1 MFIRRTKTRTVG
13 AQDHYFTFRLVKSV
27 RIGDKVRQRT
37 LLNLGAHF
45 DLLPAQW
52 PLLCQRLDDLL
63 GGQATLMDYPEEV
76 ENHAQRIVA
85 QLISR
90 QAETSLDA
98 DDTPSTS
105 DWHSVDVDSLQL
117 VRPRTVGVEHV
128 ALWAMAQVGL
138 PALLAQLGL
147 NSRQQAAAM
156 GSIIG
161 RLAAPGSERAT
172 HRWLRDTSALGD
184 LLAVDFEN
192 YSIMQ
197 LYRASDALMAHREA
211 IEEHLF
217 GAAMTLF
224 ELQPTVTLYDLTN
237 TYFEG
242 DAGSQEKAK
251 RGHSKEKRSDCPLL
265 TLGLMLDASGF
276 VRRSQVFAG
285 NVSEPHTL
293 AEMLSALQA
302 PKGALVVMDRGIAT
316 QDNITW
322 LAAQGY
328 RYLVVS
334 RERKRTFDLASAMT
348 VTTATQQPVHLH
360 KVLSEDGQETRL
372 YCYSE
377 AREKKEQAIAERL
390 AKRFEN
396 ALTTLSEGLSRPR
409 TQKRIDKI
417 WQRIGRLKEK
427 SRGVAQHYDID
438 VISSEDGTQA
448 RAITWR
454 RQPVNGSMLT
464 HPGVYCLRSNQT
476 DWDEETLWRTYITLT
491 DLEAV
496 FRSLK
501 SELGLRPIY
510 HHKALRTEGHLFITK
525 LATAGAV
532 FYVLAYQLVQVIR
545 RRLRQHG
552 QSESWTLLRRI
563 LNGQQR
569 ITATFRRADDCAL
582 HVRKATVAETAQREI
597 YQALGISE
605 SPGGIQKAV
614 IELRKKTPETG

>member
-13 AQDHYFTFRLVKSV
+13 TQDHYFTFRLVKSV

-45 DLLPAQW
+45 DLPPAQW
-52 PLLCQRLDDLL
+52 PLLYQRLDDLL
-63 GGQATLMDYPEEV
+63 GGQSTLMDYPEEV

-90 QAETSLDA
+90 QAETSPDA

-128 ALWAMAQVGL
+128 GLWAMEQVGL

-147 NSRQQAAAM
+147 NSRQQAAAV

-184 LLAVDFEN
+184 LLEVDFEN
-192 YSIMQ
+192 YSLMQ
-197 LYRASDALMAHREA
+197 LYRASDALMAHKKA
-211 IEEHLF
+211 IEAHLF

-242 DAGSQEKAK
+242 DAGSQEKAQ

-285 NVSEPHTL
+285 NVSESHTL

-322 LAAQGY
+322 LAEQGY

-334 RERKRTFDLASAMT
+334 RERKRTFDVASAMT
-348 VTTATQQPVHLH
+348 VTTATQQTVHLH

-377 AREKKEQAIAERL
+377 AREKKEQAIAERF

-396 ALTTLSEGLSRPR
+396 ALTALSEGLSRPR

-427 SRGVAQHYDID
+427 SHGVAQHYDID
-438 VISSEDGTQA
+438 VTSSEDGTQA
-448 RAITWR
+448 LAIIWR
-454 RQPVNGSMLT
+454 RQPINGSMLT

-476 DWDEETLWRTYITLT
+476 DWDAETLWRTYITLT

-510 HHKALRTEGHLFITK
+510 HHKALRTEGHLFIT
-525 LATAGAV
+525 
-532 FYVLAYQLVQVIR
+532 VLAYQLVQVIR

-569 ITATFRRADDCAL
+569 ITATFRRADDCTL
-582 HVRKATVAETAQREI
+582 HVRKATVAESAQREI

-605 SPGGIQKAV
+605 TPGGIQKTV
-614 IELRKKTPETG
+614 IELSKKTPETG